1 MFIKVIKTVLWGGLL
16 CASLTGAAVSAFYYE
31 TLGSLPNV
39 AELKEVS
46 FETPMKIYTADHKLI
61 GEYGE
66 SKRIPV
72 KLEDIPLKMQQAFLA
87 IEDSRFYEHSGID
100 PIGIMRAVL
109 VAISNAEASQGAST
123 ITQQVA
129 RNFFLTRE
137 KTLERKIR
145 EIFISLRIEQVLT
158 KDEILELYLNKIA
171 LGHRSFGVAA
181 AAQTYY
187 GKDLKSLTLAEIAT
201 IAGLPKAPS
210 TLNPISNP
218 ERSKER
224 RHLVLSRMKTLGY
237 ITEEEFNQ
245 ADNAPYKAYFHG
257 APLEAYAPF
266 IAENARQFALEKYGE
281 KAYTDGIE
289 IFTTVNSKVQED
301 AHYAVFKGVNAYDRR
316 HGYRG
321 AFNNIS
327 NIENFDNTP
336 DKICEFLRKYDI
348 YHFVSPALVQ
358 SINDNKKEV
367 AIFNDQGKTL
377 AISWDGLK
385 WAAPFRNDR
394 SQGPSPKKPS
404 DILKKGDLIYYY
416 IDENKIPQLA
426 QLPEAEGSLVAL
438 NPNNGKIEA
447 LVGSYDFAKSKFDR
461 ITQSVRQI
469 GSNFKPFLYSAAV
482 ASGININSTIEDKEL
497 QIWDPGS
504 RTFWMPKNTP
514 NRYDG
519 IMTLREGLARSK
531 NVVSI
536 RLIMQIGV
544 QNVVEHVKKFGFEI
558 PKSQQVVSMALGS
571 VEMTP
576 LALVTGYATFANGGF
591 KIEPYFIDSIFKDEQ
606 KIYEYKPKVASPLAE
621 NRVINDIPL
630 KIDDAVELDEN
641 LAPQVL
647 THEHAYIIADML
659 KSVIYGGN
667 GIQGPY
673 YGTGGRASAITKR
686 QDLHGKTGTTN
697 DVHDAWFS
705 GFNGNL
711 VATAWMGFDTDRDL
725 GWSRTSPE
733 GGAYTALP
741 IWAEFFKRA
750 QQGVPPAELIRPQNL
765 SSCISPEGIKDLC
778 LLNGRSITS
787 ENAAEQQEQPQPT
800 QTEIDTSNIDDENIF

>member
-1 MFIKVIKTVLWGGLL
+1 MFIKVIKTVFWGGLL
-16 CASLTGAAVSAFYYE
+16 CVALTGAAVSAFYYE

-72 KLEDIPLKMQQAFLA
+72 KLEEIPLKMQQAFLA

-129 RNFFLTRE
+129 RNFFLTRD

-171 LGHRSFGVAA
+171 LGHRSYGVAA

-210 TLNPISNP
+210 TLNPISYP
-218 ERSKER
+218 ERSRDR
-224 RHLVLSRMKTLGY
+224 RHLVLNRMKTLGY
-237 ITEEEFNQ
+237 ITEEEFNL
-245 ADNAPYKAYFHG
+245 ADNAPYKTYFHG

-266 IAENARQFALEKYGE
+266 VAENARQFALEKYGE

-289 IFTTVNSKVQED
+289 IYTTVNSKVQED
-301 AHYAVFKGVNAYDRR
+301 AHYAIFKGVNAYDRR

-321 AFNNIS
+321 AFNNIDK
-327 NIENFDNTP
+327 IENFDNAP
-336 DKICEFLRKYDI
+336 DKISDFLRQYDI
-348 YHFVSPALVQ
+348 YHFISPALVQ
-358 SINDNKKEV
+358 NINDSKKEV
-367 AIFNDQGKTL
+367 SILDTKDQTL
-377 AISWDGLK
+377 TISWDGLK
-385 WAAPFRNDR
+385 WAAPFSNDR
-394 SQGPSPKKPS
+394 SQGPNPKKPS

-416 IDENKIPQLA
+416 IDENKVLQLA

-438 NPNNGKIEA
+438 NPINGKVEA
-447 LVGSYDFAKSKFDR
+447 LVGGYDFAKSKFDR
-461 ITQSVRQI
+461 TTQAKRQS

-482 ASGININSTIEDKEL
+482 ASGININSAVEDKEL

-536 RLIMQIGV
+536 RLIMQLGV
-544 QNVVEHVKKFGFEI
+544 NNVVEHVKKFGFEI

-571 VEMTP
+571 VEVTP
-576 LALVTGYATFANGGF
+576 LTLVTGYATFANGGF
-591 KIEPYFIDSIFKDEQ
+591 KIDPYFIDSIFKDEQ
-606 KIYEYKPKVASPLAE
+606 KIYEYKPKVAAPLAK
-621 NRVINDIPL
+621 NSVINAIPL
-630 KIDDAVELDEN
+630 KFSEDIEIDEN

-647 THEHAYIIADML
+647 THEHAYIISDML

-711 VATAWMGFDTDRDL
+711 VATAWMGFDTDRNL
-725 GWSRTSPE
+725 GWSRISPE

-750 QQGVPPAELIRPQNL
+750 QQGIPSAEIIRPKNV
-765 SSCISPEGIKDLC
+765 SNCTSPEGANDLC
-778 LLNGRSITS
+778 LLNGKNLSS
-787 ENAAEQQEQPQPT
+787 ENDNEQTEQNIPT